1 MQKVIEKRKM
11 KQRKIVHVTKLYIK
25 VDIRMVE
32 LFNEW
37 IGKQTHEYRYLVIQ
51 FPRQ

>member
-25 VDIRMVE
+25 VGIRMVE
-32 LFNEW
+32 LFNDW
-37 IGKQTHEYRYLVIQ
+37 TGKQTPEYRYLVIQ

>member
-11 KQRKIVHVTKLYIK
+11 KQRKIVHVTKFYIK

-37 IGKQTHEYRYLVIQ
+37 IGKQTPEYRYLGFTQ
-51 FPRQ
+51 GKD